1 MASPSLSR
9 SSRFCAVAVSFFV
22 SFLFNALQ
30 VRVSFLVSIF
40 RAVPV
45 EGLIAFV
52 FVRPKRALRG
62 GPVLAV
68 AQKRKSCFG

>member
-1 MASPSLSR
+1 L
-9 SSRFCAVAVSFFV
+9 
-22 SFLFNALQ
+22 NALQ

-40 RAVPV
+40 RAAPM

-52 FVRPKRALRG
+52 FVRPKGTPRR